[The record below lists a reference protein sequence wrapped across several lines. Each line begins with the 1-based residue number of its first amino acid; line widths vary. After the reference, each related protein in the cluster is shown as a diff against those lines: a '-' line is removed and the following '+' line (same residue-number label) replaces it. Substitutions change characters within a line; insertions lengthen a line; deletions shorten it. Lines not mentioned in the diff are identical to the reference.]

1 VNEREQIEQL
11 RKFADC
17 DVPVTA
23 KEAYDSMASYVGR
36 DHEGACIKQVLEPMV
51 DFHVDTAA
59 KSADTIERLLAYYEA
74 IDNEAIT
81 TFTLNNKL
89 SPREQLHSIIDWHIQ
104 IATDPT
110 VNGGKVL
117 VDKARIEK
125 LEAVLSA
132 IGDGPP
138 FTGAVGTTY
147 VAGQEVETEA
157 EWVDYDKC
165 VTWWTGIEE
174 AIAEAEK

>member
-1 VNEREQIEQL
+1 MNEREQIEQL

-23 KEAYDSMASYVGR
+23 KEAYDSMASYVGG

-59 KSADTIERLLAYYEA
+59 KSADTIERLLAENERLLAYYEA

-104 IATDPT
+104 IAVKSLLIKPASKSWRLFCRQLAMAHRSQALSEQPT
-110 VNGGKVL
+110 WRVKRWKQKPSGL
-117 VDKARIEK
+117 I
-125 LEAVLSA
+125 
-132 IGDGPP
+132 
-138 FTGAVGTTY
+138 TTN
-147 VAGQEVETEA
+147 A
-157 EWVDYDKC
+157 
-165 VTWWTGIEE
+165 
-174 AIAEAEK
+174 